1 MKNLGLYFT
10 QGGAHM
16 PTKMKFA
23 DLDYVEEGAA
33 NSQRVAILEKPY
45 SLKIVRAAIPE
56 PADNELRIKIKYV
69 GICGSDLEAY
79 RGIRKPE
86 FISFPARLG
95 HEVGGVIDK
104 VGKNVKGLHVGQKVT
119 CRYVWGAYAE
129 YIVCKPF
136 NVQVMPDDFDLLDI
150 SLIEILPGV
159 IHAAELSQC
168 DSGRTVLITG
178 QGVSGL
184 MLTQV
189 LSLYSPKAL
198 VVTDLKDRNLELA
211 KKYGATHTYKI
222 PSPDTPTM
230 DVVGKDFPDGFDI
243 VIPCLLEGNSVWDAL
258 LCARTGGKIV
268 MYGGIGTCNEPFD
281 FFKMHRQRA
290 EILSTEPK
298 RDIDMYR
305 FFKEG
310 ISLVRDGLVN
320 TSEYIDKIYPLS
332 QIQEAFEERDDKTKD
347 SIHIVIDVEK

>member
-1 MKNLGLYFT
+1 
-10 QGGAHM
+10 M

-23 DLDYVEEGAA
+23 DLEYVEEGAA
-33 NSQRVAILEKPY
+33 GSQRVAILEKPY
-45 SLKIVRAAIPE
+45 SMKLVSAAIPE
-56 PADNELRIKIKYV
+56 PTDDELRIKIKYV

-104 VGKNVKGLHVGQKVT
+104 VGKNIKGLKPGQKVT

-136 NVQVMPDDFDLLDI
+136 NVQVIPDEFDLLDV
-150 SLIEILPGV
+150 SLLEILPGV
-159 IHAAELSQC
+159 IHAAELSQI

-211 KKYGATHTYKI
+211 KRYGATHTYKI
-222 PSPDTPTM
+222 PTPDTPTM
-230 DVVGKDFPDGFDI
+230 DIVGKDFPDGFDV
-243 VIPCLLEGNSVWDAL
+243 VIPCLLEGASVQDAL
-258 LCARTGGKIV
+258 YCARTGGKIV
-268 MYGGIGTCNEPFD
+268 MYGGIGTCKEPFD
-281 FFKMHRQRA
+281 FFKVHRQRV

-310 ISLVRDGLVN
+310 ISMFRDGLIR
-320 TSEYIDKIYPLS
+320 TWEYIDKVYPLS
-332 QIQEAFEERDDKTKD
+332 RIQEAFEERDNKNNET
-347 SIHIVIDVEK
+347 IHIVIDVEK

>member
-1 MKNLGLYFT
+1 
-10 QGGAHM
+10 M

-23 DLDYVEEGAA
+23 QMEYVEENSAD
-33 NSQRVAILEKPY
+33 SQRVAILEKPY
-45 SLKIVRAAIPE
+45 SMKLARAKIPE
-56 PADNELRIKIKYV
+56 PGDDELRIKVKYV

-79 RGIRKPE
+79 RGLRKPE

-95 HEVGGVIDK
+95 HEVGGVIEK
-104 VGKNVKGLHVGQKVT
+104 LGKNIKGLKVGQKVT

-136 NVQVMPDDFDLLDI
+136 NVQVIPDEFDLLDI

-159 IHAAELSQC
+159 IHAAELSKC

-189 LSLYSPKAL
+189 MSLYSPMVLA
-198 VVTDLKDRNLELA
+198 VTDLKDRNLEFA
-211 KKYGATHTYKI
+211 RRYGATHTYKV
-222 PSPDTPTM
+222 PSPDTPTI
-230 DVVGKDFPDGFDI
+230 DVVKEDFPEGFDI
-243 VIPCLLEGNSVWDAL
+243 VIPCLLEGASIQDAL
-258 LCARTGGKIV
+258 ACTRTGGKIV
-268 MYGGIGTCNEPFD
+268 MYGGIGTCKEPFD
-281 FFKMHRQRA
+281 FFKVHRQRV

-305 FFKEG
+305 YFKEG
-310 ISLVRDGLVN
+310 ISLVRDGIIK
-320 TSEYIDKIYPLS
+320 TWEYIDKIYPLS
-332 QIQEAFEERDDKTKD
+332 RIQEAFEERDDKNKD